1 MMAKRV
7 HIDARARAVAA
18 AAANEGRSAP
28 AASPGTAV
36 PPPAGVNAV
45 DAAAATLLAWAA
57 GIHGTVGA
65 AIAARAELVGDCSAE
80 GFSAMEAV
88 NEANAADLGSVT
100 T

>member
-1 MMAKRV
+1 MARV
-7 HIDARARAVAA
+7 HIESAAAAVAA

-28 AASPGTAV
+28 AASPGAAV

-57 GIHGTVGA
+57 GTHGTVGA
-65 AIAARAELVGDCSAE
+65 AIATRAELVGDRSAE